1 MEIGMLEGIS
11 PLTAL
16 RERLASGA
24 IDAVGVAR
32 EFGARAN
39 ANAMGNTYL
48 RFDLDE
54 LVEQA
59 AGLAKGG
66 ALYGVPVS
74 IKDCFDVAGTVTTCG
89 ARYYADHNPVAHRDS
104 AVAERLREAGCLI
117 TGKTHL
123 HPLAY
128 GITGQNE
135 FFGDCLQPRDA
146 ALLTGGSSSGA
157 AASVQEGSA
166 IAAIGTDTGGSVRV
180 PAALCGLVGFRA
192 SQSFPA
198 NVWPRMW
205 RGGHHLAPS
214 FDTLGLLFR
223 DTRDAAALVGGVFGI
238 SVAEPRGL
246 RIGCVSES
254 WMGDAELS
262 VLAAYREWKESLMLA
277 GATVEEFSPPWDD
290 SMEIFAGIQA
300 HEAAGLHRGHFAE
313 FEAPIAQRLAWGESL
328 STASVALLK
337 ERRVEFC
344 AGMDGLLAE
353 FDFLMMPCAPVSRLF
368 VGADQSAVRASM
380 LRYTTPVSLAG
391 LPVLALPGSEFGTGV
406 QVIGRSGGD
415 GELLGLLRAVG
426 LG

>member
-1 MEIGMLEGIS
+1 MREGIS

-16 RERLASGA
+16 RARLDSGA
-24 IDAVGVAR
+24 VDAVGVAR

-39 ANAMGNTYL
+39 GNALGNTYL
-48 RFDLDE
+48 RFDLASLE
-54 LVEQA
+54 EEA

-89 ARYYADHNPVAHRDS
+89 ARYYADHNPVAARDS
-104 AVAERLREAGCLI
+104 AVAERLREAGYLI

-166 IAAIGTDTGGSVRV
+166 LAAIGTDTGGSVRV

-192 SQSFPA
+192 SQGFPGKA
-198 NVWPRMW
+198 WPEMW

-223 DTRDAAALVGGVFGI
+223 DTRDAVALVGGVFGI
-238 SVAEPRGL
+238 SVAKPRGL
-246 RIGCVSES
+246 RIGCVNES
-254 WMGDAELS
+254 WMGDCEAS
-262 VLAAYREWKESLMLA
+262 VIAAYRGWKESLVAA
-277 GATVEEFSPPWDD
+277 GAVVEEFVPVGWEESL
-290 SMEIFAGIQA
+290 EIFAGIQA
-300 HEAAGLHRGHFAE
+300 HEAAGLHRGHYAE
-313 FEAPIAQRLAWGESL
+313 FEGPIAQRLAWGESL
-328 STASVALLK
+328 TAASVALLK
-337 ERRVEFC
+337 ERRVAFC
-344 AGMDGLLAE
+344 AGMDGLLE
-353 FDFLMMPCAPVSRLF
+353 RFDFLMMPCAPVSRLL
-368 VGADQSAVRASM
+368 VGADQSAVRTAI

-391 LPVLALPGSEFGTGV
+391 LPVVALPGKEFGTGV
-406 QVIGRSGGD
+406 QVIGRRGAE
-415 GELLGLLRAVG
+415 GELLGFLEAVG